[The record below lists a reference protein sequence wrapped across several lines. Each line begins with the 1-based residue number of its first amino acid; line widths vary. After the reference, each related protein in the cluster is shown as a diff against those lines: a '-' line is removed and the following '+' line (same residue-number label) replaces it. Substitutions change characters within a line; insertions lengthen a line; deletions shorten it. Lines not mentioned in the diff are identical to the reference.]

1 MFFYSRSLFRL
12 PVCRSRRSCARSGAG
27 WVDYD
32 FKDVAAC
39 GVVVVLQMQY
49 EKMQQVASTVML
61 TMLSET

>member
-1 MFFYSRSLFRL
+1 MIFGIVESVAVCMRSFR
-12 PVCRSRRSCARSGAG
+12 CRL
-27 WVDYD
+27 VDYA
-32 FKDVAAC
+32 FKGVAAC